1 MTATVPRA
9 RGTAETR
16 PRTTHAA
23 AVRVHGAPAPGT
35 RRHVAVVVA
44 CAGVAVL
51 AVVGAALAAGAPVGP
66 STDGL
71 PDAGAL
77 VRWGVLV
84 LRLAATVVGVLA
96 VGLLLT
102 CGVLAPGRGGAGVAP
117 LAGSW
122 AVLGVALAVLGVHE
136 IAAVPLGGLG
146 PADVV
151 TTAWALGPT
160 RAWLVCAALATC
172 VLVLAVTGRTGL
184 LGLAV
189 ALAALAVPASAG
201 HAATMPDHA
210 GASGALVVHVLAAA
224 LWVGGLAGLV
234 LVLRPGSSALQPAV
248 ARFSPVALGCVVAL
262 ALSGVTAAVT
272 AVGPVGPAWRS
283 PYGALLVG
291 KAGALVVLVVCGAA
305 HRRRTLP
312 ALAAGRAA
320 PFVRLV
326 VVELL
331 VMAAAAGLATA
342 LARTPRTGTGEV
354 ALLLPGWAGGQADPL
369 LLAAATAAGVIGAVT
384 AGRRRVPCVR
394 HGSATPTVRSGA
406 VLPGH
411 APFTSGSVPWWR
423 GGVVVVLGAVVAG
436 ALPVDAAVP
445 RVVLLAVL
453 LPAAVAWVA
462 GPCSLPAGASSA
474 PHTTAPHTTAPH
486 TVPSATVASGVLV
499 LAVLAA
505 VRAPAGV
512 VDAPAP
518 AHLLVPALGLL
529 AGVLLSARHVARGR
543 DGRDRVVD
551 VTTTAAVTT
560 ALGTAHLVAASLG
573 SGPGSGAADGV
584 VGAAT
589 LLGGALAA
597 ALVAW
602 QLRRRRVACGGPA
615 PD

>member
-1 MTATVPRA
+1 MTTTVPRA
-9 RGTAETR
+9 RGRASEAR
-16 PRTTHAA
+16 PRSPRAA
-23 AVRVHGAPAPGT
+23 AVRVPGGPAPRT
-35 RRHVAVVVA
+35 RGHVAVAVA
-44 CAGVAVL
+44 CAGVAAL
-51 AVVGAALAAGAPVGP
+51 ALVGAALAAGAPIGP

-77 VRWGVLV
+77 VRWGVPV
-84 LRLAATVVGVLA
+84 LRLAATVVGVLT

-102 CGVLAPGRGGAGVAP
+102 CGVLAPGGGGAGVAP

-151 TTAWALGPT
+151 ATAWALGPT
-160 RAWLVCAALATC
+160 RAWLVCAALATG

-184 LGLAV
+184 LGLGG
-189 ALAALAVPASAG
+189 ALTALAVPASAG

-224 LWVGGLAGLV
+224 LWVGGLAGIV
-234 LVLRPGSSALQPAV
+234 LVLRPGSPALQPAV
-248 ARFSPVALGCVVAL
+248 ARFSPIALGCVVAL
-262 ALSGVTAAVT
+262 GLSGVTAAAT
-272 AVGPVGPAWRS
+272 AVGPVGPAWWS
-283 PYGALLVG
+283 PYGILLLG
-291 KAGALVVLVVCGAA
+291 KTGALVVLVVCGAL

-326 VVELL
+326 AVELL

-342 LARTPRTGTGEV
+342 LARTPQTGTGEGPP
-354 ALLLPGWAGGQADPL
+354 LLPGWAGGQADPL
-369 LLAAATAAGVIGAVT
+369 LLAAATAAGAIGAAT
-384 AGRRRVPCVR
+384 AGRRRVACVR
-394 HGSATPTVRSGA
+394 HGPAALTVRSGA
-406 VLPGH
+406 VLPVH

-423 GGVVVVLGAVVAG
+423 GRVVVVLGAVVAG

-445 RVVLLAVL
+445 RVVLLGVV
-453 LPAAVAWVA
+453 LPAAVAWVV
-462 GPCSLPAGASSA
+462 GPCGPPAGAPS
-474 PHTTAPHTTAPH
+474 APH

-505 VRAPAGV
+505 VRSPAGL

-529 AGVLLSARHVARGR
+529 AGVLLSARHVARVR
-543 DGRDRVVD
+543 DGRDRLVD
-551 VTTTAAVTT
+551 VTTAAAVTA

-573 SGPGSGAADGV
+573 SVPGNVTADAVVDAAS
-584 VGAAT
+584 

-597 ALVAW
+597 VLVAW
-602 QLRRRRVACGGPA
+602 DLHRRRAACGGPA